1 MRVSMKD
8 VPVRVAVAPT
18 SPSPIRL
25 RLAGLTF
32 GLTPGEAIR
41 LATELADA
49 VETTKKQQ
57 GESS

>member
-1 MRVSMKD
+1 MRLSMKE

-25 RLAGLTF
+25 RLAGLIF
-32 GLTPGEAIR
+32 GLTPGEAIH

-49 VETTKKQQ
+49 VETTKKQ